1 MNELL
6 QTIRTLGRLL
16 DDLQEVR
23 IRTGNRIG
31 ALERQGFERLPHL
44 AALGDG
50 LGQIEHQ
57 AVLELCRAWRR
68 HPLAEWAKGQLGVG
82 EKSIARLIAEI
93 GHPRYAAEGHFEG
106 ENSERR
112 YVIDGYR
119 ERTVSQLWAYC
130 GHGDPAYA
138 GSIPSGATQAE
149 LFKRGNPRAKM
160 QVHLIAE
167 AMLKAGNRDAYDADR
182 RKHGVAVHSKPCK
195 RCGPSGHPAPIGSP
209 WSLAHQHASGMR
221 VLGKKFLLDL
231 WIASEDLEAPK
242 PQAMPK
248 AGAAPLESEVAA

>member
-1 MNELL
+1 MNDLHAS
-6 QTIRTLGRLL
+6 IRTLGRLL

-50 LGQIEHQ
+50 LDRVEHQ
-57 AVLELCRAWRR
+57 ARLELCRLWRK

-82 EKSIARLIAEI
+82 EISIARLIAEI

-106 ENSERR
+106 ENSERAF
-112 YVIDGYR
+112 VVDSYR

-138 GSIPSGATQAE
+138 GSIPAGATQAE
-149 LFKRGNPRAKM
+149 LFKRGNPRAKC

-182 RKHGVAVHSKPCK
+182 LKHGVAVHAKPCK
-195 RCGPSGHPAPIGSP
+195 RCGPSGHPAEIGSP
-209 WSLAHQHASGMR
+209 WSLAHQHASGLR
-221 VLGKKFLLDL
+221 VLGKQFLLDL
-231 WIASEDLEAPK
+231 WLAAEDLEAPTRRAETNDI
-242 PQAMPK
+242 PVPPK
-248 AGAAPLESEVAA
+248 LSAVA